1 MLRRFRFKVLLIV
14 IIISVVLLPFIFVS
28 SKLSSLEKEVVV
40 YLMEQRGYGDEEIGK
55 TETAFGKLPTYS
67 VWVTFADEPQFKY
80 QYIKSGDKVMQLSYT
95 VTNIGRNA
103 GIDVFEFDEGELNH
117 LE

>member
-1 MLRRFRFKVLLIV
+1 MLRRFRFKMLLIV

-28 SKLSSLEKEVVV
+28 SKLSSLENEVVV
-40 YLMEQRGYGDEEIGK
+40 YLMERGYGVDEIGN

-80 QYIKSGDKVMQLSYT
+80 QYIKSGDRVMQLSYT

-103 GIDVFEFDEGELNH
+103 GKMCLSMMRGS
-117 LE
+117 